1 MNLSRNIL
9 FNKEFD
15 SIVKIIG
22 LFIGAMSF
30 LIFKSDLINYY
41 TPISLLICIFY
52 LLILKIYN
60 FKKIFNNNI
69 YFLNNKVSSIFIIYI
84 AFIRYATGSGFYKY
98 IPYEPILFEEEYNI
112 LKYLYE
118 MSGCIVS
125 CILIG
130 VFIMACLNDLI
141 KEYNSIDKIF
151 LVMFILL
158 YILILFINKN
168 KNFNNFNQNSLRKE
182 TINNYNII
190 EDKISE
196 AILTFE
202 NQKDLVRFEIR
213 NIYINFKSG
222 ILYFINNINNETIE
236 LNYLD
241 VKNYQILKGNKPL
254 SEINLDDIKV
264 IQMIAI

>member
-15 SIVKIIG
+15 SIVKTIG
-22 LFIGAMSF
+22 IFIGALAF
-30 LIFKSDLINYY
+30 LIFQSDLINYY
-41 TPISLLICIFY
+41 TPISLLIFIFS
-52 LLILKIYN
+52 LVILKIYN

-69 YFLNNKVSSIFIIYI
+69 YFLNNKVSSILIIYI

-98 IPYEPILFEEEYNI
+98 IPYEPISFEKEYNI
-112 LKYLYE
+112 LKYIYE

-125 CILIG
+125 FILIG
-130 VFIMACLNDLI
+130 FFIMACFNDLI

-151 LVMFILL
+151 FVIFILL
-158 YILILFINKN
+158 YILILLLNKN
-168 KNFNNFNQNSLRKE
+168 KNINNINQNSLRKE
-182 TINNYNII
+182 AINNYNII

-213 NIYINFKSG
+213 DIYINFKSG
-222 ILYFINNINNETIE
+222 ILYFKKSINNETIE
-236 LNYLD
+236 VNYLD
-241 VKNYQILKGNKPL
+241 VKNYQIINRNKPL

-264 IQMIAI
+264 IQMIEI